1 MARKVISAG
10 VVASVRDQLVGDV
23 NALVAQD
30 PDPKRALDA
39 EMKLSTYRRLRIELL
54 TYVEHMRKEL
64 Q

>member
-1 MARKVISAG
+1 MARKVISAD
-10 VVASVRDQLVGDV
+10 VVASVRDTLAGDV
-23 NALVAQD
+23 NSLVSQD

-39 EMKLSTYRRLRIELL
+39 EMKLSTYRRIRIELL